1 MFNFTFSMEQVNIIL
16 RHLDMGAHREVRPMI
31 DLIITETNR
40 QQQEQSPNPT
50 PPADPAEGVMKPDT
64 ITFMST
70 TNRLNETT
78 MSTAETCKL
87 SEVIEVFERFLRG
100 AGWDFDGHLVPNQP
114 ELPTYPVTVD
124 TDNPF

>member
-1 MFNFTFSMEQVNIIL
+1 
-16 RHLDMGAHREVRPMI
+16 
-31 DLIITETNR
+31 
-40 QQQEQSPNPT
+40 
-50 PPADPAEGVMKPDT
+50 MKPDT

-100 AGWDFDGHLVPNQP
+100 AGWDFDGHLDIVPNQP